1 MVQVSTDSNGSLV
14 YPHRPWHSRVPFVS
28 SKSSPPRA
36 SLDDADVLPEN
47 TASWLSYCTFQWMT
61 PLLATGYARPIV
73 AEDLYDLG
81 HERAAEMFAERIT
94 QSFEKRELVAKAFNH
109 RLDMDEVAPP
119 LFKSFWWAITGQK
132 KVKLAQWA
140 TNARKEPSLAMACN
154 DAVFFWFWTG
164 GFFRLLADV
173 GTILSPLILKA
184 IIDFATTS
192 QNDVSD
198 GSGIP
203 SIGPGIGLCVGL
215 FAILIV
221 IFLCNAQ
228 AYYRGYTTG
237 VILRGALIHALFI
250 RATKLTTR
258 SRSAGGYT
266 IGKITALI
274 SADVSRI
281 DFCMPYFHMTF
292 TAPVQMIICLIILCV
307 NLGYSALPG
316 FAFFVLASPAQ
327 GKITKRLFELRKRS
341 MIWTEKRINI
351 LQELLGGMRV
361 IKLFAWELPFLDRV
375 DKFRNQEMKFLR
387 TRLMWRSIN
396 NALGFA
402 LPTLAAV
409 ISFIV
414 YASTGHELE
423 PAIIFSSL
431 SLFNLLRTPLT
442 FLPVALS
449 SVADAYNAIQRVQA
463 LMMAEIV
470 TKPLR
475 IEPNLPNAIEVRRSS
490 FTWSDT
496 ISTSAA
502 AGSTPNA
509 GLAAKKGMG
518 NISEGKNDDQHTNNE
533 KASST
538 TSPDKRSSPAF
549 SLHDITLTIP
559 RGQLCAIVGPVGAGK
574 SSLLQALLGNMP
586 VVDGPL
592 KEGESED
599 RGEVVFGEKVG
610 YCPQIPWIQSA
621 TIRDNITFG
630 RPFFEEMYWRV
641 VEAASLLPDFAMLVN
656 GDLTEVGEKGISLSG
671 GQRQRIS
678 IARALYFETPIILFD
693 DSLSALDAH
702 VGQAVFTDAIQNML
716 KGKTRLLVTHQLHF
730 LPYVDWVIC
739 IEQGQVVEQ
748 GTYQDLMRKNG
759 EGGFARFVNEF
770 GGSGVLGQEVQTGKS
785 DSEME
790 ERDTQEV
797 KNEQKAIDEAAGERA
812 EQTKAKPQQQKLMQ
826 SEDRN
831 IGSVDIKV
839 YIEFLEA
846 GGLGYTFPLFVVA
859 VCFFQGSSVLS
870 PYWLVFWE
878 DEKFNI
884 SRGAYMGIYAVLGFA
899 QAFGLF
905 SMGAV
910 FALFTFNASQVM
922 HRRALRQVVHAPIAF
937 FDTTPLGRIMN
948 RFSKDIDTLDNVLG
962 EALRQFLG
970 TAVQVIGS
978 IVLVSIILPWFLI
991 AIVFILLLYYYI
1003 AIFYRAS
1010 ARELRRIDAILR
1022 SQLYSHFSESMS
1034 GLTTIRAYGET
1045 ERFQKENAARI
1056 NLENRAYWL
1065 TVTNQRWLS
1074 VRLDFLGSLMVFA
1087 VAILAV
1093 GTRTSISPA
1102 ETGVVLSYMLVVQQ
1116 AFGWA
1121 VRQSAEVENNMNA
1134 VERLLYY
1141 ATEIEQEPPH
1151 KIPENKP
1158 PPEWPFAGAIEMK
1171 DVVATYRPGLP
1182 PVLKGISVKVN
1193 GGEHVGIV
1201 GRTGAGKSTITMA
1214 LYRTMELLSGHIKI
1228 DGVDISHIGL
1238 RDLRRALTIIPQDAI
1253 LFSGDLRSNLDPFG
1267 QYDDPRLWDALGRSY
1282 LVEPT
1287 KSGTSLGK
1295 STGIEEED
1303 NTITDCGLTLDSR
1316 IEEGG
1321 ANLSVGQRSLVSLAR
1336 ALVKDSKIIIMD
1348 EATASVDF
1356 ETDRNIQNTV
1366 LSEFSQ
1372 CTLLC
1377 IAHRLRTIIGYD
1389 RICVMEEGLV
1399 KEFDKPEVL
1408 WKDERGIF
1416 RGMCDRSNISIGD
1429 IRAARKQSLACSGV
1443 DDIGTMVSSSF

>member
-36 SLDDADVLPEN
+36 SLDDADILPEN
-47 TASWLSYCTFQWMT
+47 TTSWLSYCTFQWMT

-81 HERAAEMFAERIT
+81 HERAAEMFADRIT

-119 LFKSFWWAITGQK
+119 LYKSFWWAITGQK

-140 TNARKEPSLAMACN
+140 TKARKEPSLAMACN

-184 IIDFATTS
+184 IIDFANTS

-496 ISTSAA
+496 VSTSAA

-509 GLAAKKGMG
+509 GLAARKAMD
-518 NISEGKNDDQHTNNE
+518 NISKGKNDDQHTNNE

-592 KEGESED
+592 KEGESEH

-730 LPYVDWVIC
+730 LPYVDWVVC
-739 IEQGQVVEQ
+739 IEQGRIVEQ
-748 GTYQDLMRKNG
+748 GTYRALMRKNG

-770 GGSGVLGQEVQTGKS
+770 GGSGALGQEVQTGKS

-790 ERDTQEV
+790 ERVLVADTQEV
-797 KNEQKAIDEAAGERA
+797 KNEQNAIDEAVGERV
-812 EQTKAKPQQQKLMQ
+812 EQTKAKPQQQTLMQ
-826 SEDRN
+826 IEDRN
-831 IGSVDIKV
+831 VGSVNIKV
-839 YIEFLEA
+839 YMEFLEA

-878 DEKFNI
+878 DEKFDI
-884 SRGAYMGIYAVLGFA
+884 SRGAYMGVYAVLGFA

-1010 ARELRRIDAILR
+1010 ARELR
-1022 SQLYSHFSESMS
+1022 
-1034 GLTTIRAYGET
+1034 
-1045 ERFQKENAARI
+1045 
-1056 NLENRAYWL
+1056 
-1065 TVTNQRWLS
+1065 
-1074 VRLDFLGSLMVFA
+1074 
-1087 VAILAV
+1087 
-1093 GTRTSISPA
+1093 
-1102 ETGVVLSYMLVVQQ
+1102 

-1134 VERLLYY
+1134 VERLIYY

-1151 KIPENKP
+1151 EIPENKP

-1171 DVVATYRPGLP
+1171 DIVATYRPGLP

-1201 GRTGAGKSTITMA
+1201 GRTGAGKSTS
-1214 LYRTMELLSGHIKI
+1214 ELENLCVTGTYPYDPSY
-1228 DGVDISHIGL
+1228 DGAVSNNGAAIWSYQN
-1238 RDLRRALTIIPQDAI
+1238 RRRRYLAYWSKRP
-1253 LFSGDLRSNLDPFG
+1253 SPGDLRSNLDPFG
-1267 QYDDPRLWDALGRSY
+1267 QYDDARLWDALRRSY

-1287 KSGTSLGK
+1287 KSGTSSLGK

-1429 IRAARKQSLACSGV
+1429 IRAARKQSLACSGA
-1443 DDIGTMVSSSF
+1443 DDIGTMVCGSF